1 MKLTITKKVMAA
13 FCSTEIK
20 RQSMQHVF
28 FDSQEKTLVCTDGHA
43 MVQIEHDSDYTEDLL
58 IPLDAFP
65 EKRGTYSVI
74 DSVTERTLEVSFY
87 QESRSDRKPDTL
99 LYKKTVER
107 CLERYPDYKRV
118 IPTAEEYAPIEQ
130 ICVDS
135 RLFTRFANLGDALG
149 NADLLLDFIAPTRA
163 IMITGIGF
171 KGMIMPLYGDA
182 IKAMQK
188 QNKDA

>member
-28 FDSQEKTLVCTDGHA
+28 FDAQAQTLVATDGHA
-43 MVQIEHDSDYTEDLL
+43 MVQILQASDYPDDLL
-58 IPLDAFP
+58 VPLAAFP
-65 EKRGTYSVI
+65 EKQGTYSVI
-74 DSVTERTLEVSFY
+74 DSANERTLDVSFY
-87 QESRSDRKPDTL
+87 QESRKDYKADTL

-107 CLERYPDYKRV
+107 CLERYPGYKHV
-118 IPTAEEYAPIEQ
+118 IPTVEEYSPIEQ

-149 NADLLLDFIAPTRA
+149 NADLLLDFIAPTRM

-171 KGMIMPLYGDA
+171 KGMLMPLNGEA

-188 QNKDA
+188 QNRL